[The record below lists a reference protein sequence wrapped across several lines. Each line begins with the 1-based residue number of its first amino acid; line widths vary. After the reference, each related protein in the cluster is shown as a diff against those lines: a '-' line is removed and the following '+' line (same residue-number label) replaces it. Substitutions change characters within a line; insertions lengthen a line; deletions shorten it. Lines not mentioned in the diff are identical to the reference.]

1 MNTIVLAL
9 AMGIFAGLGVIYL
22 TLSTNVAGPLL
33 FGFIAGIIVGDPQV
47 GLQVGATCSLMA
59 LGFHTY
65 GGATIPNYQIGALFG
80 VFIAKQSGDVQQG
93 IVIGSIVALLMTW
106 FDILGR
112 GTTTVFQHGGDRA
125 LARRDLKSFEKW
137 HIAGVIPW
145 FLGRFIPVFI
155 GFLFID
161 RYEIIQNFI
170 NTYDWIRKG
179 LSVVGA
185 ALPAVGFALL
195 LSYMDIKKY
204 WPYMLGGYVL
214 FAFMRVPTLG
224 LAIVGIAAAGLYMQ
238 QQKEKVALQ
247 AEIIAAA
254 AAQGEGDKQNG

>member
-1 MNTIVLAL
+1 MNTFVLAL
-9 AMGIFAGLGVIYL
+9 AMGIFAGVGVIFL
-22 TLSTNVAGPLL
+22 TLSTNVAGPLV
-33 FGFIAGIIVGDPQV
+33 FAFIGGIIVGDV
-47 GLQVGATCSLMA
+47 RIGLEVGAVCSLMA

-112 GTTTVFQHGGDRA
+112 ATTTVFQHGGDRA
-125 LARRDLKSFEKW
+125 LARKSLDSFEKW

-155 GFLFID
+155 GFLLID
-161 RYEIIQNFI
+161 KYVVIQNFI
-170 NTYDWIRKG
+170 ETYAWFQQG

-204 WPYMLGGYVL
+204 WPYMLAGYVL
-214 FAFMRVPTLG
+214 YAFLRVPTIG
-224 LAIVGIAAAGLYMQ
+224 LAIVGFAAAGLYIAN
-238 QQKEKVALQ
+238 QKELTASRQ
-247 AEIIAAA
+247 S
-254 AAQGEGDKQNG
+254 DN

>member
-1 MNTIVLAL
+1 MNTFVLAL
-9 AMGIFAGLGVIYL
+9 AMGIFAGLGVIFL

-33 FGFIAGIIVGDPQV
+33 FAFIGGIIVGDLRI
-47 GLQVGATCSLMA
+47 GLEVGAVCSLMA

-80 VFIAKQSGDVQQG
+80 VFIAKQSGNIEQG

-112 GTTTVFQHGGDRA
+112 ATTTVFQHGGDRA
-125 LARRDLKSFEKW
+125 LARRDIKSFEKW

-145 FLGRFIPVFI
+145 FLGRFIPVFV
-155 GFLFID
+155 GFLLID
-161 RYEIIQNFI
+161 KYVVIQNFI
-170 NTYDWIRKG
+170 ETYAWFQKG

-204 WPYMLGGYVL
+204 WPYMLAGYVL
-214 FAFMRVPTLG
+214 FAFLRVPTIG
-224 LAIVGIAAAGLYMQ
+224 LAIVGFAAAGLYMAN
-238 QQKEKVALQ
+238 QKDM
-247 AEIIAAA
+247 AASG
-254 AAQGEGDKQNG
+254 QSDN